1 MDSNGKDRKIIT
13 ILAGPETWDNWIFM
27 LRNRLDPETW
37 DAIKPVNPIG
47 DIATEPE
54 PPKASEVVPNA
65 TSVAEFTSAQIN
77 VYDFLYRDFERR
89 DRKYTEQKAE
99 MRRASEYIITSIE
112 EKFLTLLHD
121 LVGPRAMLKRLYE
134 AASPTPG
141 FMAREITPKYNE
153 ALKGPRDLR
162 ALPQWLDRW
171 ETVIM
176 KAFRY
181 RLPAT
186 FNGQWLREMGKA
198 IEPLTSFHG
207 QALMQAA
214 CRLDEVAA
222 QITIQGASYLL
233 PEGSITVIRPGDAP
247 AAPSN
252 AISLLDDASIYTY
265 RKALNNVRDWV

>member
-1 MDSNGKDRKIIT
+1 
-13 ILAGPETWDNWIFM
+13 
-27 LRNRLDPETW
+27 
-37 DAIKPVNPIG
+37 
-47 DIATEPE
+47 
-54 PPKASEVVPNA
+54 
-65 TSVAEFTSAQIN
+65 
-77 VYDFLYRDFERR
+77 
-89 DRKYTEQKAE
+89 

-265 RKALNNVRDWV
+265 RKALNNVRDWVQTHRLKMMSRSVRGRAFPTPEGTAETSDDGEGREISRLKRPRAETQSTRGPRKATTRCETCGKIGHKLPQCWHLLEDQRPNNMPASEAIAKKV